1 MPAMNHPRASSTP
14 PVALSRDVG
23 LFERVGEVGA
33 ASERA
38 GVGLGVVVALL
49 LHGAA
54 TFFGATSLIDM
65 RLFAE
70 RVRQEVIDE
79 LTTSYQVELEEP
91 DATEIEKPE
100 PELDEPEPEP
110 LAPIETP
117 PDAQVPP
124 PAEAVSDAEPA
135 PPAAAEAGEVLTSEP
150 DPAEP
155 LDLTD
160 QSFISGSGTRF
171 AGGVTAGAGT
181 SKKAVRHATARADG
195 VVGSRGKSEGTGT
208 PAPVDRSKPAGL
220 VSGVGW
226 SDCGFPPEAD
236 AEQINQAAVQIVVAV
251 SPDGSPQSVSV
262 VQDPGYGFGRVAKRC
277 AMRKR
282 FEPGLDKWGRPST
295 RSTPPFNVRFTR

>member
-1 MPAMNHPRASSTP
+1 MNHASVSSTP

-38 GVGLGVVVALL
+38 GVGMGVVVALL

-70 RVRQEVIDE
+70 SVRQEVINE

-91 DATEIEKPE
+91 EAPEIQ
-100 PELDEPEPEP
+100 EPEPEESEP
-110 LAPIETP
+110 EPAPIQPP
-117 PDAQVPP
+117 PDTPVPE
-124 PAEAVSDAEPA
+124 PAEALPDPEPA
-135 PPAAAEAGEVLTSEP
+135 PPAAAEAGKVLTSEP

-160 QSFISGSGTRF
+160 QGFISGTGTRF
-171 AGGVTAGAGT
+171 AGGMTAGAGT

-195 VVGSRGKSEGTGT
+195 VVGSRGKSEGSGT
-208 PAPVDRSKPAGL
+208 PAPEDRSKPAGL

-226 SDCGFPPEAD
+226 SDCGFPSEAD
-236 AEQINQAAVQIVVAV
+236 AEQINQASVQIVVV
-251 SPDGSPQSVSV
+251 VGPDGSPQSVSV